1 MTTTQH
7 TTRNQTPAPAASVS
21 VATSRAT
28 ANAGVTSRRVVRSE
42 WIKFRSLRSTR
53 YALAAVALA
62 IIGLGVFMAI
72 GEVVADDVSRKGTVD
87 ALGGSLS
94 GVGFAELLAS
104 ALGVLLVTGEYS
116 SGSIR
121 LTLTAVPRR
130 LTVLVAKAVVAAL
143 TVFTTAMVSTLLA
156 FTVAQR
162 LLARDD
168 ITLSWTAPGVPRA
181 LIGAALYLAVV
192 SVMGVGF
199 GWLLRSTAGAL
210 MALFA
215 VFYLLP
221 IIEILL
227 PASTGD
233 RIGPYLPSNAGSAV
247 MRLAPGPLLEPWT
260 GFAVFVGYALL
271 MLAGAALVLRRRDA

>member
-121 LTLTAVPRR
+121 LTFTAVPRR

>member
-7 TTRNQTPAPAASVS
+7 KTRNQTPAPAASVS

-121 LTLTAVPRR
+121 LTFTAVPRR

-168 ITLSWTAPGVPRA
+168 ITLSWTALGVPRA

-271 MLAGAALVLRRRDA
+271 TLAGAALVLRRRDA

>member
-72 GEVVADDVSRKGTVD
+72 GEVVAEDVSRNGTVD

-121 LTLTAVPRR
+121 LTFTAVPRR

>member
-121 LTLTAVPRR
+121 LTFTAVPRR

-271 MLAGAALVLRRRDA
+271 TLAGAALVLRRRDA

>member
-72 GEVVADDVSRKGTVD
+72 GEVVADDVSRNGTVD

-121 LTLTAVPRR
+121 LTFTAVPRR

-271 MLAGAALVLRRRDA
+271 TLAGAALVLRRRDA

>member
-7 TTRNQTPAPAASVS
+7 TTRNQTPAAAASVS

-72 GEVVADDVSRKGTVD
+72 GEVVAEDVSRNGTVD

-121 LTLTAVPRR
+121 LTFTAVPRR

-271 MLAGAALVLRRRDA
+271 TLAGAALVLRRRDA

>member
-72 GEVVADDVSRKGTVD
+72 GEVVADDVSRKGPVD

-121 LTLTAVPRR
+121 LTFTAVPRR

-271 MLAGAALVLRRRDA
+271 TLAGAALVLRRRDA

>member
-72 GEVVADDVSRKGTVD
+72 GEVVADDVSRGGTVD

-121 LTLTAVPRR
+121 LTFTAVPRR

-271 MLAGAALVLRRRDA
+271 TLAGAALVLRRRDA